1 VSQATSASS
10 AWRAKYGPWALVAG
24 ASEGLGAAFAHA
36 CARRGLDVLLLARRA
51 GPLHELATALA
62 ATHGVR
68 AEAHAID
75 LGAPGLE
82 LALDALL
89 ASREVGLG
97 IYNAALSLE
106 GPFLS
111 QPLADKL
118 RAVDVN
124 VRGPLVFADRLGR
137 PMAERGRGGLL
148 LVSSLAS
155 LQGAALLATYAATK
169 AFDRVLAEGL
179 WSELGAHGI
188 DVMTTLAG
196 ATDTPNL
203 HRSRPARLPGLMRP
217 EAVAE
222 ASLEALGGGPSFVP
236 GALNRLGALVL
247 GRLLSRKQ
255 AIGVLAQ
262 NTRRM
267 YGGR

>member
-1 VSQATSASS
+1 MTSSL
-10 AWRAKYGPWALVAG
+10 RAKYGPWALVAG
-24 ASEGLGAAFAHA
+24 ASEGLGAAFAEA

-51 GPLHELATALA
+51 EPLRELAGALA
-62 ATHGVR
+62 AQHGVR
-68 AEAHAID
+68 AEAVALD

-82 LALDALL
+82 TALDTLL
-89 ASREVGLG
+89 ASHEVGLG

-124 VRGPLVFADRLGR
+124 VRGPLIFADRLGR

-179 WSELGAHGI
+179 WAELGAQGV

-203 HRSRPARLPGLMRP
+203 HRSRPAHLPGMMS
-217 EAVAE
+217 AQHVAE
-222 ASLEALGGGPSFVP
+222 ASLQALGHGPSFIP
-236 GALNRLGALVL
+236 GAINRLGALLL